1 MRSKQGFK
9 GVWIVPLVVAADR
22 ITKVLAMGMEN
33 RRILVPGI
41 LNARYVENTGIAFSM
56 FSGGGIGLVA
66 FTLLLIAGLLAWLL
80 ARPQEPKLFRW
91 GLWLIVGGGLGNLYD
106 RIVYGYVIDFLEFAF
121 VRFAVFNV
129 ADACI
134 CAGAALAVLAMF
146 IDEVRQKNRPKGN
159 ENAE

>member
-1 MRSKQGFK
+1 M
-9 GVWIVPLVVAADR
+9 WIVPLVVAADR
-22 ITKVLAMGMEN
+22 ITKVLAMGLEY
-33 RRILVPGI
+33 RCRLVPGI
-41 LNARYVENTGIAFSM
+41 LNVRYVENTGIAFSM
-56 FSGGGIGLVA
+56 FSGGGIGLVL
-66 FTLLLIAGLLAWLL
+66 FTFLLIAGLLVWLL
-80 ARPQEPKLFRW
+80 VRPQEPKLLRW

-146 IDEVRQKNRPKGN
+146 IEEVRQKNHPKGN

>member
-1 MRSKQGFK
+1 M
-9 GVWIVPLVVAADR
+9 PLVVAADR
-22 ITKVLAMGMEN
+22 ITKVAVMGMSS
-33 RRILVPGI
+33 RRTLVPGI
-41 LNARYVENTGIAFSM
+41 LNALYVKNTGIAFSM
-56 FSGGGIGLVA
+56 FSGSGIGLIV
-66 FTLLLIAGLLAWLL
+66 FTLMLIAGLLVWLL
-80 ARPQEPKLFRW
+80 ARPQEPKLLRW

-146 IDEVRQKNRPKGN
+146 IDEVRQKNHPKGN